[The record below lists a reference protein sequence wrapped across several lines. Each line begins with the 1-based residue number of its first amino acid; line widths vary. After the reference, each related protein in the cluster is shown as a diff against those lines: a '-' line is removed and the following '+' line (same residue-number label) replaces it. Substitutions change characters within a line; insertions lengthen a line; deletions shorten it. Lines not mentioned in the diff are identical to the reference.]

1 MQTEVTILINIGHE
15 MHSMTSV
22 LLRMVT
28 CSERRAKLLYCM
40 NSKTILN
47 LKITLKIS
55 QAKKS
60 EAMIDLAK

>member
-47 LKITLKIS
+47 LKIMFKNLS
-55 QAKKS
+55 S
-60 EAMIDLAK
+60 